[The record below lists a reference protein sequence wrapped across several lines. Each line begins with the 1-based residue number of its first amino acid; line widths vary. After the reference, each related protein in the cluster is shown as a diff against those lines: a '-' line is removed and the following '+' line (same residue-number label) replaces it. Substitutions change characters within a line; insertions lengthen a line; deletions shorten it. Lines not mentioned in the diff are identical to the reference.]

1 MLLIVTLY
9 TDIVLCNY

>member
-9 TDIVLCNY
+9 TDIVFM